1 MKKNLLLLLLLV
13 SQLILAQ
20 KMTTDYLDGQWTS
33 SGESSEIKFKKIG
46 KKALEIT
53 EFYNSGEKIIILGYK
68 ITKYKLYVEAEINN
82 WKSISMYTII
92 DENTMVADIVSDAPG
107 YIIYKRII
115 N

>member
-1 MKKNLLLLLLLV
+1 
-13 SQLILAQ
+13 
-20 KMTTDYLDGQWTS
+20 
-33 SGESSEIKFKKIG
+33 
-46 KKALEIT
+46 
-53 EFYNSGEKIIILGYK
+53 
-68 ITKYKLYVEAEINN
+68 VEAEFNN